1 MTIKYIDGIEL
12 KGKKV
17 FIRVDFNVPLDKNQ
31 NITDDIRIRETI
43 PTIKY
48 ALDKGGAVIVA
59 SHLGRPKGKVAPEF
73 SLLPVQKRLSELLRK
88 SVLFADDCIGNDAQ
102 AKAQGLKPGEVLL
115 LENLRFYAEEEKNDT
130 AFAQKLARLADIYI
144 NDAFAVSH
152 RAHASVEAITH
163 FVQECGAGFLMKKEI
178 TSFEKAMN
186 NPQRPLVAII
196 GGAKVSGKLEMLENI
211 IKKVDVILIG
221 GGMAFTFL
229 KAQGLGVGKS
239 LVEDDLIETAKTI
252 LQQAQERGVKIVL
265 PSDCVAAREVKS
277 CVPYKT
283 LSVKEITPDLM
294 GLDIGPATINEFGS
308 VIKAAKTIVWNG
320 PMGVFEI
327 DEFSRGTFSV
337 INQIAESH
345 AMSMVGGGDTD
356 AALHKSGK
364 TDKMSFVSTAGGA
377 FMEMLEGKVLPGI
390 KALDK

>member
-1 MTIKYIDGIEL
+1 MTIKYIDGLEL

-17 FIRVDFNVPLDKNQ
+17 FIRADFNVPLDKNQ

-48 ALDKGGAVIVA
+48 VLDKGGAVVVA
-59 SHLGRPKGKVAPEF
+59 SHLGRPKGKVAQEF
-73 SLLPVQKRLSELLRK
+73 SLLPVQKRLSELLDK

-102 AKAQGLKPGEVLL
+102 VKAQGLKPGDVLL
-115 LENLRFYAEEEKNDT
+115 LENLRFYAEEEKNDN
-130 AFAQKLARLADIYI
+130 AFAQKLARLADVYI

-163 FVQECGAGFLMKKEI
+163 FVQECAAGVLMKKEI

-229 KAQGLGVGKS
+229 KAQGLEVGKS

-283 LSVKEITPDLM
+283 LSIKEITPDLM

-308 VIKAAKTIVWNG
+308 VIKDAKTIVWNG

-337 INQIAESH
+337 INQIADSQ

-377 FMEMLEGKVLPGI
+377 FMEMLEGKILPGI